1 MTGGQRAKGAD
12 DQKHRQTCKGHRDE
26 SQSSLGAPRERLF
39 AVCGVPHD
47 HERREDLHERVET
60 EGDQGKRPRGYAEAN
75 GEEKLP
81 GVPDDRR
88 PLQHQDTAAQRR
100 DHRTMIPHPEPAAA
114 GHGEHPWAAPSPNL
128 PWMRRLI
135 ALLLALGLAAGGCG
149 DDTVVPTSSTP
160 RSIDAASLDD
170 DLADLVRAAEEVRGL
185 EFFDEPTITIVSSQ
199 ELADRVKAEIDED
212 LDPDEMLVF
221 QRLYELLGLLDGS
234 VDLIQAYRDLYAEQV
249 GGFYDHDTGELVVA
263 GDADLTP
270 LSKSIVV
277 HELVHAL
284 TDQQYGFGDQTDALV
299 DQDMFEQ
306 AAAIQSLVEGDATY
320 FQLVYLQSLPP
331 DEQTEAIQESLDT
344 DTSVL
349 DTLPAWF
356 AEDLTFP
363 YDYGFGFVTRLVAE
377 QGAAGVNQAYT
388 RFPAST
394 EQILH
399 PEKYLAMEP
408 PLEVEVPAVEVPG
421 YEPVEEGV
429 FGEWNLGLY
438 LLGGVDPGEGLIA
451 SSGWGGDHYRLYTNG
466 TDVVFLYVY
475 EGDTPRDA
483 EELAASL
490 VSSVSATMPVGT
502 PNTAASGVTTFTGGS
517 TFAYATVTDRTV
529 VFVASRE
536 AAAGRGLVESLRGL
550 GVTP

>member
-1 MTGGQRAKGAD
+1 
-12 DQKHRQTCKGHRDE
+12 
-26 SQSSLGAPRERLF
+26 
-39 AVCGVPHD
+39 
-47 HERREDLHERVET
+47 
-60 EGDQGKRPRGYAEAN
+60 
-75 GEEKLP
+75 
-81 GVPDDRR
+81 
-88 PLQHQDTAAQRR
+88 
-100 DHRTMIPHPEPAAA
+100 
-114 GHGEHPWAAPSPNL
+114 
-128 PWMRRLI
+128 MRRLI
-135 ALLLALGLAAGGCG
+135 ALLLALGLAAAGCG

-399 PEKYLAMEP
+399 PEKYFSMEP
-408 PLEVEVPAVEVPG
+408 PLEVAVPTLDVPG
-421 YEPVEEGV
+421 FDVFEDGV

-438 LLGGVDPGEGLIA
+438 LLSGVDPGDALIA
-451 SSGWGGDHYRLYTNG
+451 AAGWGGDHYRIYSNG
-466 TDVVFLYVY
+466 TEVVFLYVS
-475 EGDTPRDA
+475 EADTPRDA
-483 EELAASL
+483 QELAGSL
-490 VSSVSATMPVGT
+490 GSSAAETMPVGSAHT
-502 PNTAASGVTTFTGGS
+502 SADGVTTFSGGS
-517 TFAYATVTDRTV
+517 GFAYVTVTDRTV
-529 VFVASRE
+529 VFVASRDV
-536 AAAGRGLVESLRGL
+536 AAGQSLVGSLRTS